1 MYSLNDVIPPAVASI
16 RSRNAVLDARDL
28 SIVNDVFNKIDEY
41 SFESCVGKIA
51 SIVDSYG
58 NSGEKGRYIPL
69 SLMQLIYYIIYKKK
83 ATQNAFFEQLKKSNV
98 TKNHKI
104 FENNNIYVEDF
115 KKCAE
120 YVQPDLLINYKG
132 QKKDLLG
139 EAIKN
144 LAFQA
149 GKYDKF
155 IDVFGGSMAASLA
168 VARKNNASHIYN
180 DKDYGLCCLAEV
192 LIDDILYLDLI
203 KCLNLLKADL
213 AGSDEWILLRALKI
227 NFNYEV
233 QRYIA
238 GKKGGVQTDEEENI
252 LSDIETDELIHQRRF
267 YEWFCF
273 FTNITR
279 NDLAQRTFAN
289 GEFAVDGVT
298 VDNKVILALAEVY
311 LWSFTTRGTKELSPI
326 LRMYLSTNSIYSYK
340 KNIDNTWRKF
350 MNTDH
355 EELISEIHSI
365 MGNETRGIY
374 KSYVECLDCRDLI
387 LKYSGKGMPLFYS
400 DYPYLSAKG
409 YSVGNWTAADTRKLI
424 DLLVTSG
431 GKFIFSCRA
440 SATKDAS
447 SNKSDEE
454 YLKQNREIYNN
465 VLDYFR
471 KKGIRLWVA
480 RFSTKN
486 MSFAE
491 KLINNGET
499 EIMITNFEIQ
509 DFTPKNRGVVETMSY
524 VDFMQD
530 IDKYLVK

>member
-1 MYSLNDVIPPAVASI
+1 MLFSLSTRFTKFWFV
-16 RSRNAVLDARDL
+16 RN
-28 SIVNDVFNKIDEY
+28 
-41 SFESCVGKIA
+41 
-51 SIVDSYG
+51 
-58 NSGEKGRYIPL
+58 
-69 SLMQLIYYIIYKKK
+69 
-83 ATQNAFFEQLKKSNV
+83 
-98 TKNHKI
+98 
-104 FENNNIYVEDF
+104 
-115 KKCAE
+115 
-120 YVQPDLLINYKG
+120 
-132 QKKDLLG
+132 
-139 EAIKN
+139 
-144 LAFQA
+144 
-149 GKYDKF
+149 
-155 IDVFGGSMAASLA
+155 
-168 VARKNNASHIYN
+168 
-180 DKDYGLCCLAEV
+180 
-192 LIDDILYLDLI
+192 
-203 KCLNLLKADL
+203 
-213 AGSDEWILLRALKI
+213 
-227 NFNYEV
+227 

-238 GKKGGVQTDEEENI
+238 SKKGGVQTDEEENI

-279 NDLAQRTFAN
+279 
-289 GEFAVDGVT
+289 
-298 VDNKVILALAEVY
+298 
-311 LWSFTTRGTKELSPI
+311 
-326 LRMYLSTNSIYSYK
+326 
-340 KNIDNTWRKF
+340 
-350 MNTDH
+350 
-355 EELISEIHSI
+355 
-365 MGNETRGIY
+365 
-374 KSYVECLDCRDLI
+374 
-387 LKYSGKGMPLFYS
+387 
-400 DYPYLSAKG
+400 
-409 YSVGNWTAADTRKLI
+409 LI